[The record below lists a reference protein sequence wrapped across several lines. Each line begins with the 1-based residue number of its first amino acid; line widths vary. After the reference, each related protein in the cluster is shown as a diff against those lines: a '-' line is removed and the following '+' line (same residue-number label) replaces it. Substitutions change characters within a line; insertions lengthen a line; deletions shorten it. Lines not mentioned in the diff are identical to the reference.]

1 MSFSS
6 SGSTRKGAIATFV
19 SEKSAAT
26 SKAHRQTAPHLAV
39 QIERIDRIDGTSIE
53 VVGKHIDQI
62 IVDIQRRIISNRI
75 DFNLGKKFPRQL
87 AHRIAQRFASLV
99 VLAEKL
105 LEFRLEK
112 APRYRPESTP

>member
-39 QIERIDRIDGTSIE
+39 QIERIDRIDGTLGIE

-75 DFNLGKKFPRQL
+75 DFNLGKKFPRQARPSYRATL
-87 AHRIAQRFASLV
+87 RQ
-99 VLAEKL
+99 
-105 LEFRLEK
+105 
-112 APRYRPESTP
+112 PRCPRRKTS